1 MIFLVDTWE
10 VIRDFLETGGQVLFV
25 IGLATLVLWTLILE
39 KYYYFIKIYP
49 DEVKSL
55 VQQWKNRDD
64 KSSWSAHRIR
74 ESIISAAAVK
84 LNESVGLIKTMVAIC
99 PLLGLMGTVTG
110 MISVFEVMGYT
121 GTSNARLMA
130 SGISMATI
138 PTMAGMVAS
147 LSGLYFGSRLE
158 NKAKKA
164 RDELADKL
172 PYY

>member
-1 MIFLVDTWE
+1 MIFLFETWE

-25 IGLATLVLWTLILE
+25 IALATLVLWTLILE
-39 KYYYFIKIYP
+39 KYFYFFRVYP
-49 DEVKSL
+49 VEAKGIIQTWMS
-55 VQQWKNRDD
+55 RSD
-64 KSSWSAHRIR
+64 KSSWAAHRIR
-74 ESIISAAAVK
+74 ESLISAAGSK
-84 LNESVGLIKTMVAIC
+84 LDQSVGFIKTMVAIC

-158 NKAKKA
+158 SKAKKA
-164 RDELADKL
+164 KDELADKL
-172 PYY
+172 PYN

>member
-1 MIFLVDTWE
+1 MIFLFETWE

-25 IGLATLVLWTLILE
+25 IGIATLVLWTLILE
-39 KYYYFIKIYP
+39 KYYFFIKVFPLEAKQII
-49 DEVKSL
+49 ERWSGRK
-55 VQQWKNRDD
+55 D
-64 KSSWSAHRIR
+64 KSSWAAHRIR
-74 ESIISAAAVK
+74 ESYISDAGTR
-84 LNESVGLIKTMVAIC
+84 LDQSVGLIKTMVAVC

-158 NKAKKA
+158 SKAKKA
-164 RDELADKL
+164 KDELADKL
-172 PYY
+172 PYN

>member
-1 MIFLVDTWE
+1 MIFLFETWE
-10 VIRDFLETGGQVLFV
+10 VIRDFLETGGQVLLV
-25 IGLATLVLWTLILE
+25 IALATLVLWTLILE
-39 KYYYFIKIYP
+39 KYYYFIKVYP
-49 DEVKSL
+49 KESEGVVSKWTAR
-55 VQQWKNRDD
+55 VD
-64 KSSWSAHRIR
+64 KSSWAAHRIR
-74 ESIISAAAVK
+74 ESMISELGVK
-84 LNESVGLIKTMVAIC
+84 LNQSVGFIKTMVAIC

-164 RDELADKL
+164 KDELADKL
-172 PYY
+172 PYN